1 MTAVDIQ
8 RALTEDRYARELKA
22 LEAAD
27 KGPRPPGWRLSP
39 RAVVD
44 FIIGRDEPLVHPDG
58 EEVRVAR
65 KFYGDDPL
73 VERAVITL
81 TTNRGLMLVGEPGT
95 AKTMLSE
102 LLSAAISGISTL
114 AIQGSAG
121 TTEDQVRYGW
131 NYAALLASGPSLEAL
146 VPAPLY
152 LAMKAGQ
159 LLRFEEIT
167 RCAPEVQDVL
177 LSPLSDRLLLIP
189 ELEGARRVVQARV
202 GFNVIGTANTRD
214 RGVSD
219 MSAALKRRFN
229 FETVQP
235 IQSLDLEVELVCRNT
250 NKALGELHIP
260 VRLEADVAKLLVT
273 TFQELRQGITS
284 NGDRVDRPTT
294 PMSTAEA
301 VALATSSGAHVH
313 FLGNGK
319 IRPQDLVQHLMGTV
333 LKDDPDDR
341 ERLVNYFERVARRR
355 AKADPTWREWSD
367 AKKWLQ

>member
-1 MTAVDIQ
+1 MEIQ
-8 RALTEDRYARELKA
+8 RALAEERHARELAA
-22 LEAAD
+22 LVAAD
-27 KGPRPPGWRLSP
+27 TGSRPPGWRLSP

-44 FIIGRDEPLVHPDG
+44 FIVGLARPIAHPDG
-58 EEVRVAR
+58 ELVQVER
-65 KFYGDDPL
+65 KFYGDDAL

-81 TTNRGLMLVGEPGT
+81 TTSRGLMLVGEPGT

-102 LLSAAISGISTL
+102 LLAAAISADSTL

-131 NYAALLASGPSLEAL
+131 NYAALLASGPSMSAL

-152 LAMKAGQ
+152 LAMEQG
-159 LLRFEEIT
+159 LLVRFEEIT

-189 ELEGARRVVQARV
+189 ELAGAERIVQARV

-229 FETVQP
+229 FETVRP
-235 IQSLDLEVELVCRNT
+235 IRDLKLEVELVLQNT
-250 NKALGELHIP
+250 NRALAEIAVP
-260 VRLEADVAKLLVT
+260 VRLEEDVARLLVT
-273 TFQELRQGITS
+273 TFQELREGITRE
-284 NGDRVDRPTT
+284 GDRVDCPTT

-301 VALATSSGAHVH
+301 VAVATSSGCHAH
-313 FLGNGK
+313 FLGSGQ
-319 IRPQDLVQHLMGTV
+319 IRPDDLVRYLMGTV
-333 LKDDPDDR
+333 LKDDPEDR
-341 ERLVNYFERVARRR
+341 ERLVNYFERIAKRR
-355 AKADPTWREWSD
+355 AKDNPLWKEWSD
-367 AKKWLQ
+367 AKKWL